1 MFYSDLFSRLLFFPH
16 IQRPPNGMMI
26 CGLKI
31 QQSTSMHSKVGFRGF
46 CTKTK
51 QLCLSR
57 LVDLDLTV
65 LEACWSMECIQHAP
79 DRQGSRPV
87 ILGGRRPVHWTTM
100 VPWHRAELPQVSLIS
115 WHRDPLAPRG
125 IAPSFR
131 WSWSTAPRES
141 GSVGAPASPTTIP
154 AMSSGAHGAR
164 IVWMFVFMFFSVC
177 HVSVSGK

>member
-1 MFYSDLFSRLLFFPH
+1 
-16 IQRPPNGMMI
+16 MI

-51 QLCLSR
+51 QLCLSFNGIQDR
-57 LVDLDLTV
+57 WYQICLDLTV

-115 WHRDPLAPRG
+115 WHRNPLAPRG

-154 AMSSGAHGAR
+154 AISSGAHGAR
-164 IVWMFVFMFFSVC
+164 IVWMLFSCFFSVC
-177 HVSVSGK
+177 HVSISGK